1 MKCTSKPKF
10 NSNSIPKFPPQDHLA
25 LGRVKLSERSFLCT
39 PTAWPVSCWMA
50 AGLLLSLTADAQVQM
65 KMSLFG
71 RKKKFFLPFSF
82 ELRCPLSV
90 KSLSLIHSAFFV
102 LSKSPF
108 IFDTYLFFSCFHS
121 CSLCS
126 TSWSLSFVFFS
137 FLLSLSFILSSLTIV
152 MTLSLNQ

>member
-10 NSNSIPKFPPQDHLA
+10 NSNSIPKFPPRDHLA

-39 PTAWPVSCWMA
+39 PTAWPASCWMA
-50 AGLLLSLTADAQVQM
+50 AGLLLLLTADAQVQM

-90 KSLSLIHSAFFV
+90 KSLSLIHSAFF
-102 LSKSPF
+102 PF
-108 IFDTYLFFSCFHS
+108 LCLLLYLIPIFFSLAFILAPS
-121 CSLCS
+121 IALPRVSL
-126 TSWSLSFVFFS
+126 FYFFS
-137 FLLSLSFILSSLTIV
+137 FLLSLSFIPSSLTNV